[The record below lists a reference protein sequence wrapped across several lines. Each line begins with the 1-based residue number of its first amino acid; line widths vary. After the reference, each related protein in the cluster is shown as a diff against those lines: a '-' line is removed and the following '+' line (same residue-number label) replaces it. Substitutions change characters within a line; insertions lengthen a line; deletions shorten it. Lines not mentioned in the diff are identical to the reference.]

1 MSVSNDREFDML
13 VDELLKDSKRDPERY
28 PDDPE
33 WTDEYWRKRAGHLMQ
48 RAYRRGARAM
58 LDKRYYIGQGEVV
71 TDRVQWLADHD
82 FLTADV
88 RQLLDEAVRLRELE
102 DALRGSY
109 GVTDSDIRS
118 MLSEGFHTAWRK
130 AVDHPYATVI
140 HKLIRDLP
148 EGEYGAVVDFVA
160 DPLIAML
167 RRAQEKQAAE
177 QE

>member
-1 MSVSNDREFDML
+1 MSNDREFDMFAS
-13 VDELLKDSKRDPERY
+13 ELLTVSRPAEGWVGSEEDWRFRVERLA
-28 PDDPE
+28 
-33 WTDEYWRKRAGHLMQ
+33 RLL
-48 RAYRRGARAM
+48 YRRGARAA
-58 LDKRYYIGQGEVV
+58 LDHRHGELLEGDQL

-82 FLTADV
+82 FLAPDV
-88 RQLLDEAVRLRELE
+88 RLLLNEVEALRELE

-148 EGEYGAVVDFVA
+148 DGEYGAVVDFVA
-160 DPLIAML
+160 DPLINML
-167 RRAQEKQAAE
+167 RQAEEKQE
-177 QE
+177 TE